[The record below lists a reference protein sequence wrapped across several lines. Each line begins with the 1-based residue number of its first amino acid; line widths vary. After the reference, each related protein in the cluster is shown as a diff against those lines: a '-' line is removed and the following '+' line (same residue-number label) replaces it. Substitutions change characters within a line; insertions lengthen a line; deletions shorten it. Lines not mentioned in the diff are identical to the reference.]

1 VIGGKVVQK
10 LKPGELRIQKGAS
23 WRCGQQALASRAR
36 FVPHA
41 SPRGV
46 PLPPLPRLHPRS
58 RADITEL
65 DAGSV
70 GRVSWPDPAKL
81 TFMKLSVTPDKGL
94 WAGAT
99 FVFSIAVPDMYPHE
113 PPKVLCETK
122 VRRTGSSEGGWPV
135 GSRAAPAAA
144 RRSETLHQRRRPPRW
159 LPAAVLQAI
168 AVTWQQGEGA
178 PAGAAGVA
186 LR

>member
-1 VIGGKVVQK
+1 MCVY
-10 LKPGELRIQKGAS
+10 
-23 WRCGQQALASRAR
+23 
-36 FVPHA
+36 VP
-41 SPRGV
+41 
-46 PLPPLPRLHPRS
+46 
-58 RADITEL
+58 ADITEL

-122 VRRTGSSEGGWPV
+122 VKMGAGSAGW
-135 GSRAAPAAA
+135 GCERAAAPELAQLLRMRRRAAA
-144 RRSETLHQRRRPPRW
+144 P
-159 LPAAVLQAI
+159 
-168 AVTWQQGEGA
+168 
-178 PAGAAGVA
+178 
-186 LR
+186 